1 MIIHFT
7 GSAEDHEKDLPFLR
21 RIAKTVTQN
30 GNELAREWTEAP
42 LPEEGKPL
50 APTEV
55 KIEVDWHL
63 VVTADIDAIS
73 RADLVIIEA
82 THDRLLQGYEI
93 AVSLQYKRPTLLL
106 SRDSL
111 EQHAFSGI
119 RDRLLTTVQYETE
132 DELEALVKDF
142 IRSNTITTKDL
153 RFNMFIDRP
162 IYNYLR
168 NVSYET
174 GKNKS
179 EIIRDLINREIN
191 DKNG

>member
-7 GSAEDHEKDLPFLR
+7 GSAQDLDRDLPFLR
-21 RIAKTVTQN
+21 RIAKTIAQH
-30 GNELAREWTEAP
+30 GDELAREWTEPTALDDVKP
-42 LPEEGKPL
+42 ATTETKDEG
-50 APTEV
+50 
-55 KIEVDWHL
+55 DWHMA
-63 VVTADIDAIS
+63 VTADIDAIS

-82 THDRLLQGYEI
+82 TNDRFLQGYEI
-93 AVSLQYKRPTLLL
+93 AMALQYKRPTLLVT
-106 SRDSL
+106 REPL
-111 EQHAFSGI
+111 EQHAFSGV
-119 RDRLLTTVQYETE
+119 RDRLLTMAQYETE

-191 DKNG
+191 RKNG